1 MAATISYDLQ
11 TRDSEETT
19 SQIVTPQSPRERS
32 SAAINSAPGL
42 IRWTIL
48 RTERL
53 ASRILR

>member
-1 MAATISYDLQ
+1 MAATNSYDVQ

-19 SQIVTPQSPRERS
+19 SQIVTPQSPSERS
-32 SAAINSAPGL
+32 SAAINSAPGV